1 MGLNLQAAD
10 TIIMIDTDWNPQMD
24 KQAQARV
31 HRLGQTKPV
40 LILRLFIPQTVEE
53 HILQVSQ
60 QKQDLADAAITGGFF
75 DGKTSASDR
84 QAFLM
89 HLIQRGKAI
98 DTAYRIPESATE
110 VCIYQCPLLQCVD
123 NAMQL
128 LLRIPLPI

>member
-89 HLIQRGKAI
+89 QLIQRGKAI

-110 VCIYQCPLLQCVD
+110 VYICQCPLLQCVD
-123 NAMQL
+123 NEMQL
-128 LLRIPLPI
+128 LLRIPWPI

>member
-1 MGLNLQAAD
+1 MF
-10 TIIMIDTDWNPQMD
+10 DTDWNPQMD
-24 KQAQARV
+24 KQAQSRV

-40 LILRLFIPQTVEE
+40 LILRLFIPNTVEE

-89 HLIQRGKAI
+89 QLIQRSEASG
-98 DTAYRIPESATE
+98 TTHRIPCTATE
-110 VCIYQCPLLQCVD
+110 VGPHLQGSCTWYAQATVQS
-123 NAMQL
+123 MQSDTCSHHAYS
-128 LLRIPLPI
+128 